1 MSCSDPYV
9 IFDLEQDNWTK
20 DVDYG
25 KQRSSTKN
33 DQLNP
38 VWGETFTFNI
48 PTLENMVLTCKLRD
62 EDQGSRDDKMGW
74 CKFKL
79 EGMGLSATPMEF
91 SKVVDRNIGRSNGK
105 IHVKLSYQE

>member
-1 MSCSDPYV
+1 MPFLSSR
-9 IFDLEQDNWTK
+9 QTK

-25 KQRSSTKN
+25 KQRSTTKN

-48 PTLENMVLTCKLRD
+48 PTLDNMVLTCKLRD

-79 EGMGLSATPMEF
+79 ENLGLTATPKEF
-91 SKVVDRNIGRSNGK
+91 EKVVDRNIGRSNGK
-105 IHVKLSYQE
+105 IHLKLSYRP